1 MMPGLNGSWTAV
13 DAVAQAHP
21 PVAQAHLPAV
31 EPLAAA
37 VNHSA
42 AGGLAR
48 ASVTVTVTQAGTVT
62 VIQIFEFISL
72 WRDSGLETARP
83 VATRSCTDCL
93 SDLDRETDDTLIR
106 AGH

>member
-1 MMPGLNGSWTAV
+1 MMGLNGSWTRSRRRTCRLLS
-13 DAVAQAHP
+13 HWRR
-21 PVAQAHLPAV
+21 
-31 EPLAAA
+31 AAM
-37 VNHSA
+37 NHSA
-42 AGGLAR
+42 AGGL

-72 WRDSGLETARP
+72 WRDSELETARP

>member
-1 MMPGLNGSWTAV
+1 M
-13 DAVAQAHP
+13 
-21 PVAQAHLPAV
+21 
-31 EPLAAA
+31 
-37 VNHSA
+37 NHSA
-42 AGGLAR
+42 AGGLA
-48 ASVTVTVTQAGTVT
+48 SVTVTQAAASGTDRTPVT

-72 WRDSGLETARP
+72 WRDSELETARP